1 MDIHCVLKLWAFLI
15 PEAGEVKIL
24 LLRGRLASDG
34 WRRHQSYRL
43 ACPLG
48 ISERYLLALYVPAT
62 TGHTLNSLLLS
73 ILVRTVAFT
82 DLVILALSSPS
93 LVTHTAAKIDPV

>member
-1 MDIHCVLKLWAFLI
+1 MDIRCVLKLWAFLI

-24 LLRGRLASDG
+24 LLAWLASDG

-73 ILVRTVAFT
+73 ILIRTVAFT
-82 DLVILALSSPS
+82 DLVILAFSTPS